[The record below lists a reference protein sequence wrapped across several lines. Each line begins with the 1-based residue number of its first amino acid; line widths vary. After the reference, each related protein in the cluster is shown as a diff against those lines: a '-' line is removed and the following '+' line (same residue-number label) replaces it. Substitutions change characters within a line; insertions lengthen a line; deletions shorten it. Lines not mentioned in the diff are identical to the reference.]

1 MFAAVP
7 PKRAPSESSEVTR
20 RAKQQPVPEFSRPCP
35 LEGLGED
42 ELALEIEATPEER
55 RALARRFD
63 LVSLE
68 ALRASLRLRRVG
80 HDGVIAV
87 AGRFEAEV
95 TQTCVVTL
103 APVPGRLAEDFSLRY
118 REAGAGAEAEKHA
131 EVDLAEEEP
140 PELVGPEGLDL
151 GEAVVQL
158 FGVAL
163 DPYPRAPGAEL
174 AAKDSTEK
182 PQDAGDRVSP
192 FAVLK
197 DLGGGG

>member
-1 MFAAVP
+1 M
-7 PKRAPSESSEVTR
+7 TR
-20 RAKQQPVPEFSRPCP
+20 RAKPEPHPEFSRPCP
-35 LEGLGED
+35 LESLGED
-42 ELALEIEATPEER
+42 ELVLEIEATPEER

-68 ALRASLRLRRVG
+68 ALRATLRLRRVG

-87 AGRFEAEV
+87 TGRFEAEV
-95 TQTCVVTL
+95 TQSCVVTL
-103 APVPGRLAEDFSLRY
+103 APVQGRLAEDFSLRY
-118 REAGAGAEAEKHA
+118 REAEAGPVAGAEAEKHA
-131 EVDLAEEEP
+131 EVDLTAEEP
-140 PELVGPEGLDL
+140 PEVVGPEGLDL

-174 AAKDSTEK
+174 DGEGLAGE
-182 PQDAGDRVSP
+182 PQEAGERASP

-197 DLGGGG
+197 GLDRGG